1 MVKQGKGYKY
11 TLITFIGATMAM
23 VASVR
28 TIPTLAATGWQQ
40 FAYVLFDLIVLA
52 IPVCLIAGEF
62 GAMFPGKGG
71 PQLWAHQA
79 LGPKWGFVIAWI
91 LWVQMFPGL
100 IMISSTLGPTV
111 SEMLDL
117 PQLANNHWFI
127 LLCIIA
133 VVWVLTFLSLRFDV
147 AKIGAQYGVWLGVY
161 LPGVLMAILGC
172 AAVCKVGVL
181 HQSYLSNFS
190 WHKLLPNLT
199 NVKDLS
205 YFNAVA
211 FLFTGIILTSVYIS
225 ELQDAS
231 QNYIKGLLI
240 SLFLIVILNIFNS
253 FFVAAIVP
261 NGKIELDNIAQP
273 VVLYCQIL
281 HLPHF
286 IVNIFSLLVA
296 LGIVLQM
303 SSWLNG
309 PLRTITQA
317 ARAGFLPAKWRFH
330 IVNKYGVAPSLLI
343 VQMVV
348 LTLFGLLY
356 AFTSNMNGIFLTL
369 TDTTNVLYMTVYIIL
384 VVALWHLRVQQ
395 PQLRRPYRIGGHIK
409 GNWPAYIV
417 GLMLLVAVGLSTL
430 SIFVSES
437 IGNIILILVITIV
450 LFSIP
455 FIINAHKKPSWLKQ
469 VQQDLQQK

>member
-1 MVKQGKGYKY
+1 MEKKGSYKY

-62 GAMFPGKGG
+62 GSMFSGKGG

-79 LGPKWGFVIAWI
+79 LGGKWGFVVAWV

-100 IMISSTLGPTV
+100 IMISSTLGPTI
-111 SEMLDL
+111 SEMVNL

-127 LLCIIA
+127 LICIIA
-133 VVWVLTFLSLRFDV
+133 VVWSLTFLSLHFDV
-147 AKIGAQYGVWLGVY
+147 AKIGAQYGVWIGVY
-161 LPGVLMAILGC
+161 LPGILMAILGC
-172 AAVCKVGVL
+172 AAIFKVGIL
-181 HQSYLSNFS
+181 HNSYLSHFA

-211 FLFTGIILTSVYIS
+211 FLFTGIILTSVYVS
-225 ELQDAS
+225 ELQNAS
-231 QNYIKGLLI
+231 GNYIKGLLI
-240 SLFLIVILNIFNS
+240 SLFLIVVLNIFNS
-253 FFVAAIVP
+253 FFTAAIVP
-261 NGKIELDNIAQP
+261 AGKIELDNIAQP

-281 HLPHF
+281 HLPHI
-286 IVNIFSLLVA
+286 IVNIFSFLVA

-309 PLRTITQA
+309 PLRTITQV

-330 IVNKYGVAPSLLI
+330 IVNKYDVSPSLLI
-343 VQMVV
+343 VQMIV

-384 VVALWHLRVQQ
+384 VIALWRLRIKK
-395 PQLRRPYRIGGHIK
+395 PQLTRPYRIGGHIK

-417 GLMLLVAVGLSTL
+417 GMMLLIAVVLSTV

-437 IGNIILILVITIV
+437 IGNIILILVITII

-455 FIINAHKKPSWLKQ
+455 FIINANKKATWLIQ
-469 VQQDLQQK
+469 VQKDLQR